1 MDPLQI
7 SAHLKSYHKKK
18 GLGRGEG
25 YTASE
30 TSIQCKICAVS
41 MMRNVMLIKNHLNR
55 YSRFA
60 RTFISS
66 NNIEFNSY

>member
-25 YTASE
+25 YTPSE
-30 TSIQCKICAVS
+30 TSIECKICAVS
-41 MMRNVMLIKNHLNR
+41 MMRNVMQIKNHLNR
-55 YSRFA
+55 YVIFL
-60 RTFISS
+60 IDM
-66 NNIEFNSY
+66 NFNK

>member
-41 MMRNVMLIKNHLNR
+41 MMRNAMQIKNHLNR
-55 YSRFA
+55 YVIFFLR
-60 RTFISS
+60 RISGS
-66 NNIEFNSY
+66 NRNNVI

>member
-41 MMRNVMLIKNHLNR
+41 MMRNAMQIKNHLNR
-55 YSRFA
+55 YGKFSL
-60 RTFISS
+60 TLISS
-66 NNIEFNSY
+66 NQID